1 MKKTRKN
8 ADKINKLAMAKGND
22 ESQGEGY
29 DVNGVND
36 DVNGVNNDVN
46 DVNDDDND
54 DSNDERN
61 DDRIMEDDG
70 EW

>member
-36 DVNGVNNDVN
+36 DVNDVN
-46 DVNDDDND
+46 DVND

-61 DDRIMEDDG
+61 DDRITEDDG